1 MQKKG
6 NVIIVTFKVIYIK
19 SDGREEDCVFQRKQ
33 AEKKET
39 ERGELAKDEEWKAEA
54 WRRRGK

>member
-6 NVIIVTFKVIYIK
+6 NVIMVTFKVIYIK

-39 ERGELAKDEEWKAEA
+39 ERGELAKDEE
-54 WRRRGK
+54 